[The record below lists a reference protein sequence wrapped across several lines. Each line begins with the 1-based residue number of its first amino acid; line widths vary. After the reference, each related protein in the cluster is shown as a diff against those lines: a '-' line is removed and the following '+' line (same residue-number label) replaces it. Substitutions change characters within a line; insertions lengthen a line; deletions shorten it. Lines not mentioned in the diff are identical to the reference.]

1 MKECRHFWKQRRD
14 NKGMKLLE
22 TIIKN
27 FGKISGKSWKFTEG
41 INVIYGENESG
52 KTTLYTF
59 IKSMFFGLERGRGR
73 ASLND
78 EFSQYEPWENPNFYA
93 GILRFSCGN
102 RKFRLER
109 NFDKYSKSVNLICED
124 DVEELSVEKGD
135 LQILLEGQ
143 TLDMFENTVSIG
155 QLKAKT
161 DQSLASRL
169 QDYATN
175 YYTTGDGEI
184 HLEEALK
191 YLNNKKKEI
200 EKQFKEELIKVD
212 RKREEVALE
221 SSYVWRD
228 IHKIEQ
234 KLEAID
240 EEIKVK
246 ELQEKKKEEKPK
258 WRVHPMEV
266 LGILVCFMAI
276 IIFILRPWNYL
287 IVIVGA
293 LAEGIYIWNR
303 MKEGGKNEED
313 IENENTIR
321 KLRWERNHVF
331 EELKEKQVQHSNLE
345 EQLEELQEENEEHK
359 DWKRK
364 KEAIDLA
371 AAKLVEVSKCMQKS
385 LGQVLNEKTSEIIQQ
400 ITGGKYKRLLIE
412 DNLKISLLTEEK
424 KIPIERVSRGT
435 IEQIYFALRM
445 ASIEIM
451 TEEDFPVILDETFAF
466 YDEKRLQYT
475 LKWLSENKKQVL
487 LFTCQKREEELLE
500 KMGISYTHHEC
511 R

>member
-1 MKECRHFWKQRRD
+1 
-14 NKGMKLLE
+14 MKLLE

-27 FGKISGKSWKFTEG
+27 FGKFSGKSWEFTEG

-59 IKSMFFGLERGRGR
+59 IKSMLFGLERGRGR

-78 EFSQYEPWENPNFYA
+78 EFSQYEPWENPNFYS

-102 RKFRLER
+102 RKFRLDR

-124 DVEELSVEKGD
+124 DGEELSVEQGD
-135 LQILLEGQ
+135 LQVLLDGLTQEA
-143 TLDMFENTVSIG
+143 FENTVSIG
-155 QLKAKT
+155 QLKVKT
-161 DQSLASRL
+161 DQSLANRL

-184 HLEEALK
+184 HLEKALK
-191 YLNNKKKEI
+191 CLNGKKKEV
-200 EKQFKEELIKVD
+200 EKQFKEELMKSD
-212 RKREEVALE
+212 RKREEIALE

-240 EEIKVK
+240 EEIRVK
-246 ELQEKKKEEKPK
+246 EEQEKNTEEKPR
-258 WRVHPMEV
+258 WRVHPLEV
-266 LGILVCFMAI
+266 LGILVCLAAI
-276 IIFILRPWNYL
+276 FVFVLRPWNYL

-293 LAEGIYIWNR
+293 LAEGIYIWNKT
-303 MKEGGKNEED
+303 KEGRKKEEH
-313 IENENTIR
+313 IENENAIR

-345 EQLEELQEENEEHK
+345 EQLEELQGENEEHR

-364 KEAIDLA
+364 KEALDLA
-371 AAKLVEVSKCMQKS
+371 VEKLIEVSSHMQKS
-385 LGQVLNEKTSEIIQQ
+385 LGQALNERTSEIISQ
-400 ITGGKYKRLLIE
+400 ITGGKYTRIFVE
-412 DNLKISLLTEEK
+412 DNLKISLLTKEK
-424 KIPIERVSRGT
+424 KIPLERVSRGT

-445 ASIEIM
+445 ASVEIM
-451 TEEDFPVILDETFAF
+451 NEEEFPVILDETFAF

-475 LKWLSENKKQVL
+475 LKWLAENKKQVL
-487 LFTCQKREEELLE
+487 LFTCQKREEELLD
-500 KMGISYTHHEC
+500 KMGIPYTYYEC
-511 R
+511 K

>member
-1 MKECRHFWKQRRD
+1 
-14 NKGMKLLE
+14 MKLLE

-27 FGKISGKSWKFTEG
+27 FGKFSGKSWEFTEG

-59 IKSMFFGLERGRGR
+59 IKSMLFGLERGRGR

-78 EFSQYEPWENPNFYA
+78 EFSQYEPWENPNFYS

-102 RKFRLER
+102 RNFRLER

-124 DVEELSVEKGD
+124 DGEELSVEQGD
-135 LQILLEGQ
+135 LQVLLDGLTQ
-143 TLDMFENTVSIG
+143 DAFENTVSIG
-155 QLKAKT
+155 QLKVKT
-161 DQSLASRL
+161 DQSLANRL

-191 YLNNKKKEI
+191 YLNNKKKEV
-200 EKQFKEELIKVD
+200 EKQFKEELMKTD
-212 RKREEVALE
+212 RKREELALE

-234 KLEAID
+234 KLETLD
-240 EEIKVK
+240 EEIKIK
-246 ELQEKKKEEKPK
+246 ELQEKKTLEKPK
-258 WRVHPMEV
+258 WRVHPVEV
-266 LGILVCFMAI
+266 LGMLACLVAI
-276 IIFILRPWNYL
+276 FVFVLRPWNYL

-303 MKEGGKNEED
+303 TKEGRKKEEH
-313 IENENTIR
+313 IENENVIR
-321 KLRWERNHVF
+321 KLRWERNHIF

-364 KEAIDLA
+364 KEALDLA
-371 AAKLVEVSKCMQKS
+371 SSKLIEVSRHMQKS
-385 LGQVLNEKTSEIIQQ
+385 LGQALNEKTSEIMGQ
-400 ITGGKYKRLLIE
+400 ITGGKYTRLFVE
-412 DNLKISLLTEEK
+412 DNLKISLLTKEK
-424 KIPIERVSRGT
+424 KIPLERVSRGT

-445 ASIEIM
+445 ASVEIM
-451 TEEDFPVILDETFAF
+451 NEEEFPVILDETFAF

-475 LKWLSENKKQVL
+475 LKWLVENKKQVL
-487 LFTCQKREEELLE
+487 LFTCQKREEELLK
-500 KMGISYTHHEC
+500 KMGIPYTL
-511 R
+511 

>member
-1 MKECRHFWKQRRD
+1 
-14 NKGMKLLE
+14 MKLLE

-27 FGKISGKSWKFTEG
+27 FGKFSRKSWEFTEG

-59 IKSMFFGLERGRGR
+59 IKSMLFGLERGRGR

-78 EFSQYEPWENPNFYA
+78 EFSQYEPWENPNFYS

-102 RKFRLER
+102 RNFRLER
-109 NFDKYSKSVNLICED
+109 NFDKYSKRVNLICED
-124 DVEELSVEKGD
+124 DGEELSVEQGD
-135 LQILLEGQ
+135 LQVLLDGLTQ
-143 TLDMFENTVSIG
+143 DAFENTVSIG
-155 QLKAKT
+155 QLKVKT
-161 DQSLASRL
+161 DQSLANRL

-191 YLNNKKKEI
+191 YLNNKKKEV
-200 EKQFKEELIKVD
+200 EKQFKEELMKTD
-212 RKREEVALE
+212 RKREELALE

-234 KLEAID
+234 KLETLD
-240 EEIKVK
+240 EEIKIK
-246 ELQEKKKEEKPK
+246 ELQEKKTLEKPK
-258 WRVHPMEV
+258 WRVHPVEV
-266 LGILVCFMAI
+266 LGMLACLVAI
-276 IIFILRPWNYL
+276 FVFVLRPWNYL

-303 MKEGGKNEED
+303 TKEGRKKEEH
-313 IENENTIR
+313 IENENVIR
-321 KLRWERNHVF
+321 KLRWERNHIF

-364 KEAIDLA
+364 KEALDLA
-371 AAKLVEVSKCMQKS
+371 SSKLIEVSRHMQKS
-385 LGQVLNEKTSEIIQQ
+385 LGQALNEKTSEIMGQ
-400 ITGGKYKRLLIE
+400 ITGGKYTRLFVE
-412 DNLKISLLTEEK
+412 DNLKISLLTKEK
-424 KIPIERVSRGT
+424 KIPLERVSRGT

-445 ASIEIM
+445 ASVEIM
-451 TEEDFPVILDETFAF
+451 NEEEFPVILDETFAF

-475 LKWLSENKKQVL
+475 LKWLVENKKQVL
-487 LFTCQKREEELLE
+487 LFTCQKREEELLK
-500 KMGISYTHHEC
+500 KMGIPYTYYEC

>member
-1 MKECRHFWKQRRD
+1 
-14 NKGMKLLE
+14 MKLLE

-27 FGKISGKSWKFTEG
+27 FGKFSGKSWEFTEG

-59 IKSMFFGLERGRGR
+59 IKSMLFGLERGRGR

-78 EFSQYEPWENPNFYA
+78 EFSQYEPWENPNFYS

-102 RKFRLER
+102 RNFRLER

-124 DVEELSVEKGD
+124 DGEELSVEQGD
-135 LQILLEGQ
+135 LQVLLDGLTQ
-143 TLDMFENTVSIG
+143 DAFENTVSIG
-155 QLKAKT
+155 QLKVKT
-161 DQSLASRL
+161 DQSLANRL

-191 YLNNKKKEI
+191 YLNNKKKEV
-200 EKQFKEELIKVD
+200 EKQFKEELMKTD
-212 RKREEVALE
+212 RKREELALE

-234 KLEAID
+234 KLETLD
-240 EEIKVK
+240 EEIKIK
-246 ELQEKKKEEKPK
+246 ELQEKKTLEKPK
-258 WRVHPMEV
+258 WRVYPVEV
-266 LGILVCFMAI
+266 LGMLACLVAI
-276 IIFILRPWNYL
+276 FVFVLRPWNYL

-303 MKEGGKNEED
+303 TKEGRKKEEH
-313 IENENTIR
+313 IENENVIR
-321 KLRWERNHVF
+321 KLRWERNHIF

-364 KEAIDLA
+364 KEALDLA
-371 AAKLVEVSKCMQKS
+371 SSKLIEVSRHMQKS
-385 LGQVLNEKTSEIIQQ
+385 LGQALNEKTSEIMGQ
-400 ITGGKYKRLLIE
+400 ITGGKYTRLFVE
-412 DNLKISLLTEEK
+412 DNLKISLLTKEK
-424 KIPIERVSRGT
+424 KIPLERVSRGT

-445 ASIEIM
+445 ASVEIM
-451 TEEDFPVILDETFAF
+451 NEEEFPVILDETFAF

-475 LKWLSENKKQVL
+475 LKWLVENKKQVL
-487 LFTCQKREEELLE
+487 LFTCQKREEELLK
-500 KMGISYTHHEC
+500 KMGIPYTYYEC

>member
-1 MKECRHFWKQRRD
+1 
-14 NKGMKLLE
+14 MKLLE

-27 FGKISGKSWKFTEG
+27 FGKFSGKSWEFTEG

-59 IKSMFFGLERGRGR
+59 IKSMLFGLERGRGR

-78 EFSQYEPWENPNFYA
+78 EFSQYEPWENPNFYS

-102 RKFRLER
+102 RNFRLER

-124 DVEELSVEKGD
+124 DGEELSVEQGD
-135 LQILLEGQ
+135 LQVLLDGLTQ
-143 TLDMFENTVSIG
+143 DAFENTVSIG
-155 QLKAKT
+155 QLKVKT
-161 DQSLASRL
+161 DQSLANRL

-191 YLNNKKKEI
+191 YLNNKKKEV
-200 EKQFKEELIKVD
+200 EKQFKEELMKTD
-212 RKREEVALE
+212 RKREELALE

-234 KLEAID
+234 KLETLD
-240 EEIKVK
+240 EEIRIK
-246 ELQEKKKEEKPK
+246 ELQEKKTLEKPK
-258 WRVHPMEV
+258 WRVHPVEV
-266 LGILVCFMAI
+266 LGMLACLVAI
-276 IIFILRPWNYL
+276 FVFVLRPWNYL

-303 MKEGGKNEED
+303 TKEGRKKEEH
-313 IENENTIR
+313 IENENVIR
-321 KLRWERNHVF
+321 KLRWERNHIF

-364 KEAIDLA
+364 KEALDLA
-371 AAKLVEVSKCMQKS
+371 SSKLIEVSRHMQKS
-385 LGQVLNEKTSEIIQQ
+385 LGQALNEKTSEIMGQ
-400 ITGGKYKRLLIE
+400 ITGGKYTRLFVE
-412 DNLKISLLTEEK
+412 DNLKISLLTKEK
-424 KIPIERVSRGT
+424 KIPLERVSRGT

-445 ASIEIM
+445 ASVEIM
-451 TEEDFPVILDETFAF
+451 NEEEFPVILDETFAF

-475 LKWLSENKKQVL
+475 LKWLVENKKQVL
-487 LFTCQKREEELLE
+487 LFTCQKREEELLK
-500 KMGISYTHHEC
+500 KMGITYTYYEC

>member
-1 MKECRHFWKQRRD
+1 
-14 NKGMKLLE
+14 MKLLE

-27 FGKISGKSWKFTEG
+27 FGKFSGKSWEFTEG

-59 IKSMFFGLERGRGR
+59 IKSMLFGLERGRGR

-78 EFSQYEPWENPNFYA
+78 EFSQYEPWENPNFYS

-102 RKFRLER
+102 RNFRLER

-124 DVEELSVEKGD
+124 DGEELSVEQGD
-135 LQILLEGQ
+135 LQVLLDGLTQ
-143 TLDMFENTVSIG
+143 DAFENTVSIG
-155 QLKAKT
+155 QLKVKT
-161 DQSLASRL
+161 DQSLANRL

-191 YLNNKKKEI
+191 YLNNKKKEV
-200 EKQFKEELIKVD
+200 EKQFKEELMKTD
-212 RKREEVALE
+212 RKREELALE

-234 KLEAID
+234 KLETLD
-240 EEIKVK
+240 EEIKIK
-246 ELQEKKKEEKPK
+246 ELQEKKTLEKPK
-258 WRVHPMEV
+258 WRVHPVEV
-266 LGILVCFMAI
+266 LGMLACLVAI
-276 IIFILRPWNYL
+276 FVFVLRPWNYL

-303 MKEGGKNEED
+303 TKEGRKKEEH
-313 IENENTIR
+313 IENENVIR
-321 KLRWERNHVF
+321 KLRWERNHIF

-364 KEAIDLA
+364 KEALDLA
-371 AAKLVEVSKCMQKS
+371 SSKLIEVSRHMQKS
-385 LGQVLNEKTSEIIQQ
+385 LGQALNEKTSEIMGQ
-400 ITGGKYKRLLIE
+400 ITGGKYTRLFVE
-412 DNLKISLLTEEK
+412 DNLKISLLTKEK
-424 KIPIERVSRGT
+424 KIPLERVSRGT

-445 ASIEIM
+445 ASVEIM
-451 TEEDFPVILDETFAF
+451 NEEEFPVILDETFAF

-475 LKWLSENKKQVL
+475 LKWLVENKKQVL
-487 LFTCQKREEELLE
+487 LFTCQKREEELLK
-500 KMGISYTHHEC
+500 KMGITYTYYEC

>member
-1 MKECRHFWKQRRD
+1 
-14 NKGMKLLE
+14 MKLLE

-27 FGKISGKSWKFTEG
+27 FGKFSGKSWEFTEG

-59 IKSMFFGLERGRGR
+59 IKSMLFGLERGRGR

-78 EFSQYEPWENPNFYA
+78 EFSQYEPWENPNFYS

-102 RKFRLER
+102 RNFRLER

-124 DVEELSVEKGD
+124 DGEELSVEQGD
-135 LQILLEGQ
+135 LQVLLDGLTQ
-143 TLDMFENTVSIG
+143 DAFENTVSIG
-155 QLKAKT
+155 QLKVKT
-161 DQSLASRL
+161 DQSLANRL

-191 YLNNKKKEI
+191 YLNNKKKEV
-200 EKQFKEELIKVD
+200 EKQFKEELMKTD
-212 RKREEVALE
+212 RKREELALE

-234 KLEAID
+234 KLETLD
-240 EEIKVK
+240 EEIKIK
-246 ELQEKKKEEKPK
+246 ELQEKKTLEKPK
-258 WRVHPMEV
+258 WRVHPVEV
-266 LGILVCFMAI
+266 LGMLACLVAI
-276 IIFILRPWNYL
+276 FVFVLRPWNYL

-303 MKEGGKNEED
+303 TKEGRKKEEH
-313 IENENTIR
+313 IENENVIR
-321 KLRWERNHVF
+321 KLRWERNHIF

-364 KEAIDLA
+364 KEALDLA
-371 AAKLVEVSKCMQKS
+371 SSKLIEVSRHMQKS
-385 LGQVLNEKTSEIIQQ
+385 LGQALNEKTSEIMGQ
-400 ITGGKYKRLLIE
+400 ITGGKYTRLFVE
-412 DNLKISLLTEEK
+412 DNLKISLLTKEK
-424 KIPIERVSRGT
+424 KIPLERVSRGT

-445 ASIEIM
+445 ASVEIM
-451 TEEDFPVILDETFAF
+451 NEEEFPVILDETFAF

-475 LKWLSENKKQVL
+475 LKWLVENKKQVI
-487 LFTCQKREEELLE
+487 LFTCQKREEELLK
-500 KMGISYTHHEC
+500 KMGISYTYYEC

>member
-1 MKECRHFWKQRRD
+1 
-14 NKGMKLLE
+14 MKLLE

-27 FGKISGKSWKFTEG
+27 FGKFSGKSWEFTEG

-59 IKSMFFGLERGRGR
+59 IKSMLFGLERGRGR

-78 EFSQYEPWENPNFYA
+78 EFSQYEPWENPNFYS

-102 RKFRLER
+102 RNFRLER

-124 DVEELSVEKGD
+124 DGEELSVEQGD
-135 LQILLEGQ
+135 LQVLLDGLTQ
-143 TLDMFENTVSIG
+143 DAFENTVSIG
-155 QLKAKT
+155 QLKVKT
-161 DQSLASRL
+161 DQSLANRL

-191 YLNNKKKEI
+191 YLNNKKKEV
-200 EKQFKEELIKVD
+200 EKQFKEELMKTD
-212 RKREEVALE
+212 RKREELALE

-234 KLEAID
+234 KLETLD
-240 EEIKVK
+240 EEIRIK
-246 ELQEKKKEEKPK
+246 ELQEKKTLEKPK
-258 WRVHPMEV
+258 WRVHPVEV
-266 LGILVCFMAI
+266 LGMLACLVAI
-276 IIFILRPWNYL
+276 FVFVLRPWNYL

-303 MKEGGKNEED
+303 TKEGRKKEEH
-313 IENENTIR
+313 IENENVIR
-321 KLRWERNHVF
+321 KLRWERNHIF

-364 KEAIDLA
+364 KEALDLA
-371 AAKLVEVSKCMQKS
+371 SSKLIEVSRHMQKS
-385 LGQVLNEKTSEIIQQ
+385 LGQALNEKTSEIMGQ
-400 ITGGKYKRLLIE
+400 ITGGKYTRLFVE
-412 DNLKISLLTEEK
+412 DNLKISLLTKEK
-424 KIPIERVSRGT
+424 KIPLERVSRGT

-445 ASIEIM
+445 ASVQIM
-451 TEEDFPVILDETFAF
+451 NEEEFPVILDETFAF

-475 LKWLSENKKQVL
+475 LKWLVENKKQVL
-487 LFTCQKREEELLE
+487 LFTCQKREEELLK
-500 KMGISYTHHEC
+500 KMGIPYTYYEC

>member
-1 MKECRHFWKQRRD
+1 
-14 NKGMKLLE
+14 MKLLE

-27 FGKISGKSWKFTEG
+27 FGKFSGKSWEFTEG

-59 IKSMFFGLERGRGR
+59 IKSMLFGLERGRGR

-78 EFSQYEPWENPNFYA
+78 EFIQYEPWENPNFYS

-102 RKFRLER
+102 RNFRLER

-124 DVEELSVEKGD
+124 DGEELSVEQGD
-135 LQILLEGQ
+135 LQVLLDGLTQ
-143 TLDMFENTVSIG
+143 DAFENTVSIG
-155 QLKAKT
+155 QLKVKT
-161 DQSLASRL
+161 DQSLANRL

-191 YLNNKKKEI
+191 YLNNKKKEV
-200 EKQFKEELIKVD
+200 EKQFKEELMKTD
-212 RKREEVALE
+212 RKREELALE

-234 KLEAID
+234 KLETLD
-240 EEIKVK
+240 EEIRIK
-246 ELQEKKKEEKPK
+246 ELQEKKTLEKPK
-258 WRVHPMEV
+258 WRVHPVEV
-266 LGILVCFMAI
+266 LGMLACLVAI
-276 IIFILRPWNYL
+276 FVFVLRPWNYL

-303 MKEGGKNEED
+303 TKEGRKKEEH
-313 IENENTIR
+313 IENENVIR
-321 KLRWERNHVF
+321 KLRWERNHIF

-364 KEAIDLA
+364 KEALDLA
-371 AAKLVEVSKCMQKS
+371 SSKLIEVSRHMQKS
-385 LGQVLNEKTSEIIQQ
+385 LGQALNEKTSEIMGQ
-400 ITGGKYKRLLIE
+400 ITGGKYTRLFVE
-412 DNLKISLLTEEK
+412 DNLKISLLTKEK
-424 KIPIERVSRGT
+424 KIPLERVSRGT

-445 ASIEIM
+445 ASVQIM
-451 TEEDFPVILDETFAF
+451 NEEEFPVILDETFAF

-475 LKWLSENKKQVL
+475 LKWLVENKKQVL
-487 LFTCQKREEELLE
+487 LFTCQKREEELLK
-500 KMGISYTHHEC
+500 KMGITYTYYEC

>member
-1 MKECRHFWKQRRD
+1 
-14 NKGMKLLE
+14 MKLLE

-27 FGKISGKSWKFTEG
+27 FGKFSGKSWEFTEG

-59 IKSMFFGLERGRGR
+59 IKSMLFGLERGRGR

-78 EFSQYEPWENPNFYA
+78 EFSQYEPWENPNFYS

-102 RKFRLER
+102 RNFRLER

-124 DVEELSVEKGD
+124 DGEELSVEQGD
-135 LQILLEGQ
+135 LQVLLDGLTQ
-143 TLDMFENTVSIG
+143 DAFENTVSIG
-155 QLKAKT
+155 QLKVKT
-161 DQSLASRL
+161 DQSLANRL

-191 YLNNKKKEI
+191 YLNNKKKEV
-200 EKQFKEELIKVD
+200 EKQFKEELMKTD
-212 RKREEVALE
+212 RKREELALE

-234 KLEAID
+234 KLETLD
-240 EEIKVK
+240 EEIKIK
-246 ELQEKKKEEKPK
+246 ELQEKKTLEKPK
-258 WRVHPMEV
+258 WRVHPVEV
-266 LGILVCFMAI
+266 LGMLACLVAI
-276 IIFILRPWNYL
+276 FVFVLRPWNYL

-303 MKEGGKNEED
+303 TKEGRKKEEH
-313 IENENTIR
+313 IENENVIR
-321 KLRWERNHVF
+321 KLRWERNHIF

-364 KEAIDLA
+364 KEALDLA
-371 AAKLVEVSKCMQKS
+371 SSKLIEVSRHMQKS
-385 LGQVLNEKTSEIIQQ
+385 LGQALNEKTSEIMGQ
-400 ITGGKYKRLLIE
+400 ITGGKYTRLFVE
-412 DNLKISLLTEEK
+412 DNLKISLLTKEK
-424 KIPIERVSRGT
+424 KIPLERVSRGT

-445 ASIEIM
+445 ASVQIM
-451 TEEDFPVILDETFAF
+451 NEEEFPVILDETFAF

-475 LKWLSENKKQVL
+475 LKWLVENKKQVL
-487 LFTCQKREEELLE
+487 LFTCQKREEELLK
-500 KMGISYTHHEC
+500 KMGIPYTYYEC

>member
-1 MKECRHFWKQRRD
+1 
-14 NKGMKLLE
+14 MKLLE

-27 FGKISGKSWKFTEG
+27 FGKFSGKSWEFTEG

-59 IKSMFFGLERGRGR
+59 IKSMLFGLERGRGR

-78 EFSQYEPWENPNFYA
+78 EFSQYEPWENPNFYS

-102 RKFRLER
+102 RNFRLER
-109 NFDKYSKSVNLICED
+109 NFDKYSKRVNLICED
-124 DVEELSVEKGD
+124 DGEELSVEQGD
-135 LQILLEGQ
+135 LQVLLDGLTQ
-143 TLDMFENTVSIG
+143 DAFENTVSIG
-155 QLKAKT
+155 QLKVKT
-161 DQSLASRL
+161 DQSLANRL

-191 YLNNKKKEI
+191 YLNNKKKEV
-200 EKQFKEELIKVD
+200 EKQFKEELMKTD
-212 RKREEVALE
+212 RKREELALE

-234 KLEAID
+234 KLETLD
-240 EEIKVK
+240 EEIKIK
-246 ELQEKKKEEKPK
+246 ELQEKKTLEKPK
-258 WRVHPMEV
+258 WRVHPVEV
-266 LGILVCFMAI
+266 LGMLACLVAI
-276 IIFILRPWNYL
+276 FVFVLRPWNYL

-303 MKEGGKNEED
+303 TKEGRKKEEH
-313 IENENTIR
+313 IENENVIR
-321 KLRWERNHVF
+321 KLRWERNHIF

-364 KEAIDLA
+364 KEALDLA
-371 AAKLVEVSKCMQKS
+371 SSKLIEVSRHMQKS
-385 LGQVLNEKTSEIIQQ
+385 LGQALNEKTSEIMGQ
-400 ITGGKYKRLLIE
+400 ITGGKYTRLFVE
-412 DNLKISLLTEEK
+412 DNLKISLLTKEK
-424 KIPIERVSRGT
+424 KIPLERVSRGT

-445 ASIEIM
+445 ASVEIM
-451 TEEDFPVILDETFAF
+451 NEEEFPVILDETFAF

-475 LKWLSENKKQVL
+475 LKWLVENKKQVL
-487 LFTCQKREEELLE
+487 LFTCQKREEELLK
-500 KMGISYTHHEC
+500 KMGIPYTYYEC

>member
-1 MKECRHFWKQRRD
+1 
-14 NKGMKLLE
+14 MKLLE

-27 FGKISGKSWKFTEG
+27 FGKFSGKSWEFTEG

-59 IKSMFFGLERGRGR
+59 IKSMLFGLERGRGR

-78 EFSQYEPWENPNFYA
+78 EFSQYEPWENPNFYS

-102 RKFRLER
+102 RNFRLER

-124 DVEELSVEKGD
+124 DGEELSVEQGD
-135 LQILLEGQ
+135 LQVLLDGLTQ
-143 TLDMFENTVSIG
+143 DAFENTVSIG
-155 QLKAKT
+155 QLKVKT
-161 DQSLASRL
+161 DQSLANRL

-191 YLNNKKKEI
+191 YLNNKKKEV
-200 EKQFKEELIKVD
+200 EKQFKEELMKTD
-212 RKREEVALE
+212 RKREELALE

-234 KLEAID
+234 KLETLD
-240 EEIKVK
+240 EEIRIK
-246 ELQEKKKEEKPK
+246 ELQEKKTLEKPK
-258 WRVHPMEV
+258 WRVHPVEV
-266 LGILVCFMAI
+266 LGMLACLVAI
-276 IIFILRPWNYL
+276 FVFVLRPWNYL

-303 MKEGGKNEED
+303 TKEGRKKEEH
-313 IENENTIR
+313 IENENVIR
-321 KLRWERNHVF
+321 KLRWERNHIF

-364 KEAIDLA
+364 KEALDLA
-371 AAKLVEVSKCMQKS
+371 SSKLIEVSRHMQKS
-385 LGQVLNEKTSEIIQQ
+385 LGQALNEKTSEIMGQ
-400 ITGGKYKRLLIE
+400 ITGGKYTRLFVE
-412 DNLKISLLTEEK
+412 DNLKISLLTKEK
-424 KIPIERVSRGT
+424 KIPLERVSRGT

-445 ASIEIM
+445 ASVEIM
-451 TEEDFPVILDETFAF
+451 NEEEFPVILDETFAF

-475 LKWLSENKKQVL
+475 LKWLVENKKQVL
-487 LFTCQKREEELLE
+487 LFTCQKREEELLK
-500 KMGISYTHHEC
+500 KMGIPYTYYEC

>member
-1 MKECRHFWKQRRD
+1 
-14 NKGMKLLE
+14 MKLLE

-27 FGKISGKSWKFTEG
+27 FGKFSGKSWEFTEG

-59 IKSMFFGLERGRGR
+59 IKSMLFGLERGRGR

-78 EFSQYEPWENPNFYA
+78 EFSQYEPWENPNFYS

-102 RKFRLER
+102 RNFRLER

-124 DVEELSVEKGD
+124 DGEELSVEQGD
-135 LQILLEGQ
+135 LQVLLDGLTQ
-143 TLDMFENTVSIG
+143 DAFENTVSIG
-155 QLKAKT
+155 QLKVKT
-161 DQSLASRL
+161 DQSLVNRL

-191 YLNNKKKEI
+191 YLNNKKKEV
-200 EKQFKEELIKVD
+200 EKQFKEELMKTD
-212 RKREEVALE
+212 RKREELALE

-234 KLEAID
+234 KLETLD
-240 EEIKVK
+240 EEIKIK
-246 ELQEKKKEEKPK
+246 ELQEKKTLEKPK
-258 WRVHPMEV
+258 WRVHPVEV
-266 LGILVCFMAI
+266 LGMLACLVAI
-276 IIFILRPWNYL
+276 FVFVLRPWNYL

-303 MKEGGKNEED
+303 TKEGRKKEEH
-313 IENENTIR
+313 IENENVIR
-321 KLRWERNHVF
+321 KLRWERNHIF

-364 KEAIDLA
+364 KEALDLA
-371 AAKLVEVSKCMQKS
+371 SSKLIEVSRHMQKS
-385 LGQVLNEKTSEIIQQ
+385 LGQALNEKTSEIMGQ
-400 ITGGKYKRLLIE
+400 ITGGKYTRLFVE
-412 DNLKISLLTEEK
+412 DNLKISLLTKEK
-424 KIPIERVSRGT
+424 KIPLERVSRGT

-445 ASIEIM
+445 ASVEIM
-451 TEEDFPVILDETFAF
+451 NEEEFPVILDETFAF

-475 LKWLSENKKQVL
+475 LKWLVENKKQVL
-487 LFTCQKREEELLE
+487 LFTCQKREEELLK
-500 KMGISYTHHEC
+500 KMGIPYTYYEC

>member
-1 MKECRHFWKQRRD
+1 
-14 NKGMKLLE
+14 MKLLE

-27 FGKISGKSWKFTEG
+27 FGKFSGKSWEFTEG

-59 IKSMFFGLERGRGR
+59 IKSMLFGLERGRGR

-78 EFSQYEPWENPNFYA
+78 EFSQYEPWENPNFYS

-102 RKFRLER
+102 RNFRLER
-109 NFDKYSKSVNLICED
+109 NFDKYSKRVNLICED
-124 DVEELSVEKGD
+124 DGEELSVEQGD
-135 LQILLEGQ
+135 LQVLLDGLTQ
-143 TLDMFENTVSIG
+143 DAFENTVSIG
-155 QLKAKT
+155 QLKVKT
-161 DQSLASRL
+161 DQSLANRL

-191 YLNNKKKEI
+191 YLNNKKKEV
-200 EKQFKEELIKVD
+200 EKQFKEELMKTD
-212 RKREEVALE
+212 RKREELALE

-234 KLEAID
+234 KLETLD
-240 EEIKVK
+240 EEIKIK
-246 ELQEKKKEEKPK
+246 ELQEKKTLEKPK
-258 WRVHPMEV
+258 WRVHPVEV
-266 LGILVCFMAI
+266 LGMLACLVAI
-276 IIFILRPWNYL
+276 FVFVLRPWNYL

-303 MKEGGKNEED
+303 TKEGRKKEEH
-313 IENENTIR
+313 IENENVIR
-321 KLRWERNHVF
+321 KLRWERNHIF

-364 KEAIDLA
+364 KEALDLA
-371 AAKLVEVSKCMQKS
+371 SSKLIEVSRHMQKS
-385 LGQVLNEKTSEIIQQ
+385 LGQALNEKTSEIMGQ
-400 ITGGKYKRLLIE
+400 ITGGKYTRLFVE
-412 DNLKISLLTEEK
+412 DNLKISLLTKEK
-424 KIPIERVSRGT
+424 KIPLERVSRGT

-445 ASIEIM
+445 ASVQIM
-451 TEEDFPVILDETFAF
+451 NEEEFPVILDETFAF

-475 LKWLSENKKQVL
+475 LKWLVENKKQVL
-487 LFTCQKREEELLE
+487 LFTCQKREEELLK
-500 KMGISYTHHEC
+500 KMGIPYTYYEC

>member
-1 MKECRHFWKQRRD
+1 
-14 NKGMKLLE
+14 MKLLE

-27 FGKISGKSWKFTEG
+27 FGKFSGQSWEFTEG
-41 INVIYGENESG
+41 INVVYGENESG

-59 IKSMFFGLERGRGR
+59 IKSMLFGLERGRGR

-78 EFSQYEPWENPNFYA
+78 EFSRYEPWENPNFYS

-102 RKFRLER
+102 RNFRLER

-124 DVEELSVEKGD
+124 DGEELSVEQGD
-135 LQILLEGQ
+135 LQVLLDGLTQEA
-143 TLDMFENTVSIG
+143 FENTVSIG
-155 QLKAKT
+155 QLKVKT

-175 YYTTGDGEI
+175 YYTTGNGEI

-191 YLNNKKKEI
+191 YLNNKKKEL
-200 EKQFKEELIKVD
+200 EKQFKEELMRTD
-212 RKREEVALE
+212 RKREELALE

-234 KLEAID
+234 KLEALD
-240 EEIKVK
+240 EEIRIK
-246 ELQEKKKEEKPK
+246 ESQEKKTSEKPK
-258 WRVHPMEV
+258 WRVHPVEV
-266 LGILVCFMAI
+266 LGMIACLVM
-276 IIFILRPWNYL
+276 IFIFVLRPWNYL

-303 MKEGGKNEED
+303 TKEGRKKEEH
-313 IENENTIR
+313 IENENVIR
-321 KLRWERNHVF
+321 KLRWERNHIF

-364 KEAIDLA
+364 KEALDLA
-371 AAKLVEVSKCMQKS
+371 SSKLIEVSSHMQKS
-385 LGQVLNEKTSEIIQQ
+385 LGQVLNEKTSEIIEQ
-400 ITGGKYKRLLIE
+400 ITGGKYTRLFVE
-412 DNLKISLLTEEK
+412 DNLKISLLTKEK
-424 KIPIERVSRGT
+424 KIPLERVSRGT

-445 ASIEIM
+445 ASVEIM
-451 TEEDFPVILDETFAF
+451 NEEEFPIILDETFAF

-475 LKWLSENKKQVL
+475 LKWLVENKKQVI
-487 LFTCQKREEELLE
+487 LFTCQKREEELLK
-500 KMGISYTHHEC
+500 KMGISYTYYEC

>member
-1 MKECRHFWKQRRD
+1 
-14 NKGMKLLE
+14 MKLLE

-27 FGKISGKSWKFTEG
+27 FGKFSGKSWEFTEG

-59 IKSMFFGLERGRGR
+59 IKSMLFGLERGRGR

-78 EFSQYEPWENPNFYA
+78 EFSQYEPWENPNFYS

-102 RKFRLER
+102 RNFRLER

-124 DVEELSVEKGD
+124 DGEELSVEQGD
-135 LQILLEGQ
+135 LQVLLDGLTQ
-143 TLDMFENTVSIG
+143 DAFENTVSIG
-155 QLKAKT
+155 QLKVKT
-161 DQSLASRL
+161 DQSLANRL

-191 YLNNKKKEI
+191 YLNNKKKEV
-200 EKQFKEELIKVD
+200 EKQFKEELMKTD
-212 RKREEVALE
+212 RKREELALE

-234 KLEAID
+234 KLETLD
-240 EEIKVK
+240 EEIKIK
-246 ELQEKKKEEKPK
+246 ELQEKKTLEKPK
-258 WRVHPMEV
+258 WRVHPVEV
-266 LGILVCFMAI
+266 LGMLACLVAI
-276 IIFILRPWNYL
+276 FVFVLRPWNYL

-303 MKEGGKNEED
+303 TKEGRKKEEH
-313 IENENTIR
+313 IENENVIR
-321 KLRWERNHVF
+321 KLRWERNHIF

-364 KEAIDLA
+364 KEALDLA
-371 AAKLVEVSKCMQKS
+371 SSKLIEVSRHMQKS
-385 LGQVLNEKTSEIIQQ
+385 LGQALNEKTSEIMGQ
-400 ITGGKYKRLLIE
+400 ITGGKYTRLFVE
-412 DNLKISLLTEEK
+412 DNLKISLLTKEK
-424 KIPIERVSRGT
+424 KIPLERVSRGT

-445 ASIEIM
+445 ASVEIM
-451 TEEDFPVILDETFAF
+451 NEEEFPVILDETFAF

-475 LKWLSENKKQVL
+475 LKWLVENKKQVL
-487 LFTCQKREEELLE
+487 LFTCQKREEELLK
-500 KMGISYTHHEC
+500 KMGIPYTYYEC